1 MYLSE
6 NGPKSRES
14 EKDENNKKTSQPT
27 NQPTKQTNNQTN
39 SQRTSNQKQKHM
51 PTLADSQTQKNYS
64 MPVDEANQIQEY
76 FLKREDHRQFCEEI
90 GWVSLNL

>member
-1 MYLSE
+1 
-6 NGPKSRES
+6 
-14 EKDENNKKTSQPT
+14 
-27 NQPTKQTNNQTN
+27 
-39 SQRTSNQKQKHM
+39 M